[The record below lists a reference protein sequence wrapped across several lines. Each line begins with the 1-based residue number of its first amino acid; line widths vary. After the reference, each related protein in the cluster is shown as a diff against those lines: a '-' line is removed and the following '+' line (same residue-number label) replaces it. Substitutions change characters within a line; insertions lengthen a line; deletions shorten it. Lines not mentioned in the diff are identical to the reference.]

1 MRINLIGDNG
11 YCGLE
16 YVDFPVEVE
25 ASVYCD
31 GRTAV
36 HYNELVR
43 IGASEFAF
51 FDDGDPFWPFDDGEW
66 EPVSDVP
73 GSDSDAS

>member
-1 MRINLIGDNG
+1 MRINLLGDNG

-16 YVDFPVEVE
+16 YVSFPVEVE

-43 IGASEFAF
+43 IGADGEMF
-51 FDDGDPFWPFDDGEW
+51 FDDEDPLWPFDDEEW
-66 EPVSDVP
+66 ELVSA
-73 GSDSDAS
+73 DAS